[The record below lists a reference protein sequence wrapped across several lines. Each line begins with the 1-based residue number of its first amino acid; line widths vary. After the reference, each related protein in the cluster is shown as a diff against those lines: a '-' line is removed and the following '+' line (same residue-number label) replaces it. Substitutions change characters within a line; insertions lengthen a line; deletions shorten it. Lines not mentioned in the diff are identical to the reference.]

1 MAFFNIKYSGGK
13 VMDKLVIDRKKVLNN
28 FAEYTSAYNINDSKI
43 KLKVEHTYRVA
54 GLCDRIA
61 RSLKLS
67 GYDTDLAW
75 LIGILHDAGRFEQIR
90 RFGTFS
96 DADSIDHAHY
106 AVNILFD
113 DGKLKDYLISDN
125 PDISYYME
133 KGGMESLD
141 IIKKAVWNHS
151 AYRIEDGLDERTTL
165 FCNIIRDADKLDI
178 FKVVNDT
185 PLKDIYNVNIEDIP
199 KKEVSSEVMQALRE
213 KHAVLRSLK
222 KTPADYIA
230 AYIALAFELVFPE
243 SFIIAKEQGHLD
255 NLMDFKTDNQNTKLQ
270 FKEIRKMVEEHF
282 RI

>member
-1 MAFFNIKYSGGK
+1 
-13 VMDKLVIDRKKVLNN
+13 MDNLVIDRKKVLNN
-28 FAEYTSAYNINDSKI
+28 FAEYTSAYNISDSKI

-67 GYDTDLAW
+67 AYDTDLAW
-75 LIGILHDAGRFEQIR
+75 LIGILHDVGRFEQIR

-106 AVNILFD
+106 AVNILFY

-125 PDISYYME
+125 PDISHYME

-165 FCNIIRDADKLDI
+165 FCSIIRDADKLDI

-185 PLKDIYNVNIEDIP
+185 PLKDIYNVNTEDIP

-243 SFIIAKEQGHLD
+243 SFIIAKEQGYLD

-282 RI
+282 GI